1 MTIPII
7 SIIKSRAYIYPFKGL
22 IYFFMHPAIWP
33 FYITILIP
41 QLTLTL
47 IIYSVMFAT
56 FFPPQAVIY
65 TLLMGPL
72 GVIGAWYNLIL
83 QASTLSIFIV
93 IISLMPHIQRV
104 AYDAV
109 LVRECSEDVV
119 LMGKLR
125 RYKKL
130 PIRVRV
136 SEYLKAM
143 SDLSIFPFLLIK
155 LLVFGLIYFIP
166 FVGPIIVLLFQSS
179 RRGVKAHGRYF
190 KLRGFLRSDI
200 REIHKLNR
208 PAYMGYGIVALWLE
222 LFPFANMFFMFT
234 NTLGAAL
241 WAVDIERNEKATA
254 EKNAIE
260 MQQLTGLLEK
270 RIQLSSNDNHQG
282 AQLVTI
288 LSQPPE
294 ANQEITKEENTHQ
307 ENANV

>member
-1 MTIPII
+1 
-7 SIIKSRAYIYPFKGL
+7 
-22 IYFFMHPAIWP
+22 
-33 FYITILIP
+33 
-41 QLTLTL
+41 
-47 IIYSVMFAT
+47 MFALV
-56 FFPPQAVIY
+56 FPPQAVIY

-93 IISLMPHIQRV
+93 TISLMPHIQRV

-130 PIRVRV
+130 PLRVRV
-136 SEYLKAM
+136 SEYLKAI
-143 SDLSIFPFLLIK
+143 SDLSIFPFLLLK
-155 LLVFGLIYFIP
+155 LLAFGLIYFIP
-166 FVGPIIVLLFQSS
+166 FVGPLIVLLFQSS

-190 KLRGFLRSDI
+190 KLRGFLRSDT

-222 LFPFANMFFMFT
+222 LFPFVNMYFMFT

-241 WAVDIERNEKATA
+241 WAVDIERQEKQAA
-254 EKNAIE
+254 EKNAI
-260 MQQLTGLLEK
+260 QLQPLTALIDTDSNVTNQPRCAITMVETPETPETPTLPKIDQKNEEK
-270 RIQLSSNDNHQG
+270 
-282 AQLVTI
+282 AKV
-288 LSQPPE
+288 
-294 ANQEITKEENTHQ
+294 
-307 ENANV
+307 